1 MTKPI
6 SEYTLNEVMEI
17 CKNSFDCDKCRFF
30 RAGCRLSNIPPKWDL
45 HEKIFSMAERERA
58 DAIKTPFPDA
68 ATLRNVGGT
77 IYVLSPSE
85 DVLLKL
91 PEDKFK
97 SIERGRGEYILTIL
111 GAF

>member
-6 SEYTLNEVMEI
+6 SEYTL
-17 CKNSFDCDKCRFF
+17 
-30 RAGCRLSNIPPKWDL
+30 
-45 HEKIFSMAERERA
+45 
-58 DAIKTPFPDA
+58 FPDA

-111 GAF
+111 GVF

>member
-45 HEKIFSMAERERA
+45 HEKN
-58 DAIKTPFPDA
+58 
-68 ATLRNVGGT
+68 LLHGGT
-77 IYVLSPSE
+77 GA
-85 DVLLKL
+85 
-91 PEDKFK
+91 
-97 SIERGRGEYILTIL
+97 GRRH
-111 GAF
+111 